1 MLDRTRHLLI
11 QTFNDVKNIAKFFTI
26 FVQVVYMAYLIYAFV
41 VNSGLR
47 AVNAVLFV
55 LSLAYFIFYLIVSK
69 TIDTSDEK
77 DERKEARSKLKKAR
91 RFYQRSKILVNLFPL
106 GVSIYSICLTSGNLN
121 PFTLLSTVFMV
132 FSWVLQILMQIIIAV
147 VEKRIH
153 LFEEALLADWDEM
166 KEPFVKPIRET
177 GNFIKKVFGKE
188 ETPPP
193 PEKTPSKALQKID
206 KKIADEKAEKREA
219 KRQATEQKRAQRQTD
234 LERKKQERISR
245 KKEDELFRAEKRNSD
260 GVQALPDTKENDH
273 TDGAGTR

>member
-1 MLDRTRHLLI
+1 
-11 QTFNDVKNIAKFFTI
+11 
-26 FVQVVYMAYLIYAFV
+26 
-41 VNSGLR
+41 
-47 AVNAVLFV
+47 
-55 LSLAYFIFYLIVSK
+55 
-69 TIDTSDEK
+69 
-77 DERKEARSKLKKAR
+77 
-91 RFYQRSKILVNLFPL
+91 
-106 GVSIYSICLTSGNLN
+106 
-121 PFTLLSTVFMV
+121 
-132 FSWVLQILMQIIIAV
+132 
-147 VEKRIH
+147 
-153 LFEEALLADWDEM
+153 M

-245 KKEDELFRAEKRNSD
+245 KKEDELFRAEKRKSD
-260 GVQALPDTKENDH
+260 GVQALPETKENDQ